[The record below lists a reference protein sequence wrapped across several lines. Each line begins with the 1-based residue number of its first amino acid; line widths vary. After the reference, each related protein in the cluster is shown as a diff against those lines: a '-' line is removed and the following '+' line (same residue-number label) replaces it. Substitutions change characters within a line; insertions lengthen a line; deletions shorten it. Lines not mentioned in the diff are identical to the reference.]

1 MIADIVFEIIELA
14 LSIAKDTRNRD
25 IQHDLSVEETLVE
38 IAQRTAQAYEQHTGE
53 PLDPSLIRPEEPIQ

>member
-1 MIADIVFEIIELA
+1 MFAYIVFEIIEFA
-14 LSIAKDTRNRD
+14 LSIANTRNRD